1 MSTENKNNGVITADE
16 DLPMEMSCKGPADSD
31 MTSVHADP
39 PDNFDDA
46 LKHDMVIDSNDDTV
60 TVVTENVLK
69 DCDTLPDISYS
80 AKLPAMGR
88 CGSLEDIHCNSGGKM
103 ELVKRNNKPET
114 ILVFSC
120 SVPANMTAMEV
131 SDMSVSLYSTLKTF
145 KFE

>member
-1 MSTENKNNGVITADE
+1 MSTENKNNVVITADE
-16 DLPMEMSCKGPADSD
+16 DLPMEMSYKGPAGSD
-31 MTSVHADP
+31 TTSVHADP
-39 PDNFDDA
+39 PDN
-46 LKHDMVIDSNDDTV
+46 MVIDLNDDTV

-69 DCDTLPDISYS
+69 DCDTLPDVSYS
-80 AKLPAMGR
+80 GKQPAMGR
-88 CGSLEDIHCNSGGKM
+88 CGSLEDIHCNSGGKL

-120 SVPANMTAMEV
+120 SVPTNMTAMEV